1 MCWVAECCFRAPGD
15 GVVARRHPP
24 RDAVGE
30 HTGLAG
36 PGSRHDAA
44 RRSTYGRARGM
55 AVAFPG
61 HRVRFAA
68 NVVHAEAAERT
79 EQPLGVNRARDSRI
93 ARGDALRRM
102 Q

>member
-1 MCWVAECCFRAPGD
+1 MVSSPVATRLTREFPKELGTMLHADPPTAEL
-15 GVVARRHPP
+15 VAWPLP
-24 RDAVGE
+24 FQGTE
-30 HTGLAG
+30 
-36 PGSRHDAA
+36 
-44 RRSTYGRARGM
+44 
-55 AVAFPG
+55 
-61 HRVRFAA
+61 VRFAA